1 MNLIRYRAPIAVGL
15 TVLLVLGA
23 LGLAAGLAWERHLH
37 AQAVLEEI
45 TPRHARLLGL
55 QGADAPLKKTVLDA
69 YAVLQRWIYPPE
81 QELGKAGNDVQ
92 QRARRAAEASGMT
105 VVSSQVLPARNEG
118 NVDQV
123 PVSMSLEGG
132 VQGLQMT
139 LAALSA
145 EKPVLFVDSLSLRA
159 IDRGDPKQP
168 QLVSATLVV
177 MSLRIQP

>member
-1 MNLIRYRAPIAVGL
+1 MNLIRHRALIAVGL
-15 TVLLVLGA
+15 TVLLVLGVI
-23 LGLAAGLAWERHLH
+23 GVAASQAWGRYLQ
-37 AQAVLEEI
+37 AQAALEELE
-45 TPRHARLLGL
+45 PRHARLLGL

-69 YAVLQRWIYPPE
+69 YALLQRWIYPPE

-118 NVDQV
+118 AVDQV
-123 PVSMSLEGG
+123 PVSLTLEGN

-139 LAALSA
+139 LSALTG